1 MFSFVAKIIDQPCVA
16 IDLGTA
22 NTRLYACGEST
33 YAEQPSLVRH
43 VKESRTTTPDE
54 YISYLNTRLVS
65 APLRGGVVVDVN
77 HAINLLR
84 PMLRRSR
91 NWLRPPV
98 SLACAPT
105 DTSEK
110 ERKRLAEAILGAG
123 AAHVAIIP
131 EPWAAAIGAGID
143 VSKPTSQLLIDIGEG
158 VTDLAVLRGGRL
170 VYASAVR
177 TACHDLQQ
185 AIKNA
190 VLSRYRVNLSQPDL
204 ERLTH
209 EIDSGREYDPTAA
222 SPINLTG
229 IDIIRHLPREITVN
243 REEIIKAM
251 TPVLTKI
258 LGMIETG
265 IRRLPPWFATEV
277 QDSGL
282 WLTGGGS
289 CIRGIDRLLAART
302 NLAVHLTPDPNHAVI
317 NGAIKALHGWKE
329 QAEWWKRITWPTLP
343 S

>member
-1 MFSFVAKIIDQPCVA
+1 MFSLVDKIVDSPCVA
-16 IDLGTA
+16 LDLGTA
-22 NTRLYACGEST
+22 NTRLYACGEPT
-33 YAEQPSLVRH
+33 YAEQPSLVNH
-43 VKESRTTTPDE
+43 VKDCWATGGDE
-54 YISYLNTRLVS
+54 YVAYLNSRLVS
-65 APLRGGVVVDVN
+65 APLRGGVVVDVR
-77 HAINLLR
+77 HVIELLR
-84 PMLRRSR
+84 PMMRRSR
-91 NWLRPPV
+91 RWLRQPI

-110 ERKRLAEAILGAG
+110 ERKRLVEAVLGAG

-143 VSKPTSQLLIDIGEG
+143 INKPNSQLLVDIGEG

-170 VYASAVR
+170 VYSTAVR

-185 AIKNA
+185 AIKNK
-190 VLSRYRVNLSQPDL
+190 VISRHRVALARPEL

-209 EIDSGREYDPTAA
+209 EIDSGREVAGATG
-222 SPINLTG
+222 SRLNLTG
-229 IDIIRHLPREITVN
+229 IDIIGHQPREVTVS
-243 REEIIKAM
+243 REEIVEAM
-251 TPVLTKI
+251 NPVLGKI
-258 LGMIETG
+258 LGMIENG
-265 IRRLPPWFATEV
+265 IRRIPPWFAAEV

-302 NLAVHLTPDPNHAVI
+302 QMAVHLTPDPEHAVI

-329 QAEWWKRITWPTLP
+329 QAEWWKQITWPTI
-343 S
+343 SS

>member
-1 MFSFVAKIIDQPCVA
+1 MFSFVGKIIDQPCVA
-16 IDLGTA
+16 LDLGTA

-33 YAEQPSLVRH
+33 YAEQPSLVQH
-43 VKESRTTTPDE
+43 VKERREAEPDD

-65 APLRGGVVVDVN
+65 APLRGGVVVDVH
-77 HAINLLR
+77 HAIDLLR

-91 NWLRPPV
+91 SWLRPPV

-110 ERKRLAEAILGAG
+110 ERKRLAEAVLGAG

-143 VSKPTSQLLIDIGEG
+143 MSNPASQLLIDIGEG
-158 VTDLAVLRGGRL
+158 VTDLAVVRGGRL
-170 VYASAVR
+170 VYCAAVR

-185 AIKNA
+185 AIKN
-190 VLSRYRVNLSQPDL
+190 VVISRHRVTLTQPDL

-209 EIDSGREYDPTAA
+209 EIDSGREGELAA
-222 SPINLTG
+222 ATPLHLTG
-229 IDIIRHLPREITVN
+229 IDIIRHQSREITVS
-243 REEIIKAM
+243 RAEIVAAM
-251 TPVLTKI
+251 APVLARI
-258 LGMIETG
+258 LGMIENG
-265 IRRLPPWFATEV
+265 IRRMPPWFASEV
-277 QDSGL
+277 RDSGL

-302 NLAVHLTPDPNHAVI
+302 NLAVHLTPDSEHAVI

-329 QAEWWKRITWPTLP
+329 QAEWWKRITWPTL
-343 S
+343 SS